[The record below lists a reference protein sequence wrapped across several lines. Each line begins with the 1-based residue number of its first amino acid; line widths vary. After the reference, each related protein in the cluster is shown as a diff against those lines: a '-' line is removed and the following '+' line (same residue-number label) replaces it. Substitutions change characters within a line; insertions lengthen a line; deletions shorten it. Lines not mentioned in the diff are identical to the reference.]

1 MTETSYNF
9 NEILNF
15 RDVGAFV
22 NLIASKQII
31 LENKILRGGKIEFTE
46 EAAAVSLTY
55 PPTIINLRNSKDP
68 NIPGVKNFHFPISKN
83 LDKYN
88 TADRNVRRWL
98 NRVLATLSL
107 STTCYPILV
116 HCNSGKDRTGVV
128 IASLL
133 KILDIPNEIIID
145 EYFLSDGHINR
156 DWIKHSLEMI
166 GNPKDYF
173 DQVDF
178 ENIFKAF
185 SPPN

>member
-1 MTETSYNF
+1 
-9 NEILNF
+9 
-15 RDVGAFV
+15 
-22 NLIASKQII
+22 
-31 LENKILRGGKIEFTE
+31 
-46 EAAAVSLTY
+46 
-55 PPTIINLRNSKDP
+55 
-68 NIPGVKNFHFPISKN
+68 
-83 LDKYN
+83 
-88 TADRNVRRWL
+88 
-98 NRVLATLSL
+98 
-107 STTCYPILV
+107 
-116 HCNSGKDRTGVV
+116 VV